1 MIRRRNTWIANYA
14 CILSL
19 LCVFI
24 IGALVMMNVG
34 VHVYK
39 NTIENNAENFRLRAS
54 LSYVATKVRQY
65 DTVDSVQV
73 QEEEGIPV
81 LILKET
87 LDTGIYETRIYCYE
101 GRMMELFQ
109 EQNLEHHLED
119 GIEVMELEEL
129 SMEMQGKSISLI
141 AKDGEQKEEITM
153 SLRAV
158 S

>member
-87 LDTGIYETRIYCYE
+87 LDTGIYETRIYCYG

-141 AKDGEQKEEITM
+141 AKDGEQKEEITL